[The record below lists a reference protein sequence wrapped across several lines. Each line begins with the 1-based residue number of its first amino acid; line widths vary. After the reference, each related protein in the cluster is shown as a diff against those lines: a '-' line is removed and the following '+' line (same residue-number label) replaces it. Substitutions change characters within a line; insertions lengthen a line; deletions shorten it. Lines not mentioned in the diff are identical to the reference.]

1 MKVILLQDVRNLGRK
16 NEVKE
21 VSEGYAQNL
30 LLPRGLAK
38 PANAT
43 SLAERQRNLDREEVK
58 RALGRKE
65 FLELKNFLENAKL
78 NFSVRANEKGEI
90 FGSVTEKDLEKK
102 LAELKCPLKIHEHI
116 LLKTVG
122 LHEIKI
128 PLGEGVFAKLA
139 LEIKNSN

>member
-38 PANAT
+38 PANAA

-65 FLELKNFLENAKL
+65 FLELKNFLETAEL

-90 FGSVTEKDLEKK
+90 FGSVTEKDIEKK

-116 LLKTVG
+116 LLKSIG
-122 LHEIKI
+122 LHEVKV
-128 PLGEGVFAKLA
+128 PLGEEVFAKLK
-139 LEIKNSN
+139 LKIKNSA